1 MIRLPLLIASLLVVL
16 GALPVHAQQLSY
28 TIKAGLAVFDIR
40 GDTDADFE
48 PRTALSGGFGLGYD
62 FGNGFA
68 VMPELFYTVKGGYTN
83 TTLETSV
90 TSPDGTTSTSVT
102 PVRARFDLAYID
114 LPVLLTYQLGRGSVQ
129 PRVFAGPWVGYNV
142 SARVNVRARG
152 SGSGFS
158 QSYSD
163 DSVQTWEYGLVG
175 GLGADVLVGGERVRV
190 EGRAHWG
197 QANVRSSEPALHN
210 RGVALLVGLAF

>member
-1 MIRLPLLIASLLVVL
+1 MLRRILLAATLLVAL
-16 GALPVHAQQLSY
+16 GAPPVHAQQLSY
-28 TIKAGLAVFDIR
+28 SIKAGIAVFDIR
-40 GDTDADFE
+40 GEADTDFE

-62 FGNGFA
+62 FGNGLA

-90 TSPDGTTSTSVT
+90 TAPDGTTSTSVT

-114 LPVLLTYQLGRGSVQ
+114 LPVLITYRVGRRSIQ

-163 DSVQTWEYGLVG
+163 DSVQAWEYGLIG
-175 GLGADVLVGGERVRV
+175 GVGADVLVGGERIRV